1 MSERTIRCA
10 VYTRKSSEEG
20 LEQAF
25 NSLEAQRE
33 AGLDYIKSQKHQGW
47 VAVPSRYDDGGYS
60 GGSTDRPGLQKL
72 LADIQSRRVDVVVVY
87 KVDRLSRSL
96 ADFARLMQ
104 VFDEQQVSFVSV
116 TQQFNTTTSM
126 GRLTLNML
134 LSFAQFE
141 REVAGERIRDKIAA
155 TKKKGI
161 WIGGI
166 PPIGYRLPREDDE
179 GHVPG
184 DRTLRVVEH
193 EASIVRE
200 IFRFYAET
208 GSLVKLAQRM
218 REAGHTTK
226 RWRSGAGKPHGGR
239 PLCTTDL
246 YRILTNPIYLGK
258 ITHTRGSTTAV
269 YDAAHEPIVPRPLWD
284 EVHARMERI
293 ERETRHRW
301 THTHLLKGKIRT
313 FEGATMSPGSVHKM
327 QSLGR
332 AKDGTRL
339 VRYYVSQKAIKQG
352 YANCPIKSVN
362 AGHLDDL
369 TRALV
374 CGHVRQ
380 ASGADLMAL
389 PAEERDQRIRDTIHV
404 VTLAPDRL
412 SIELDRD
419 RLECIHKHLAASTR
433 DGHSLPKSRG
443 GKQRDGGRVTL
454 ATDVTIPTCPFK
466 PDIDDSG
473 PRIILTVRA
482 IMKRLDGRR
491 VLVAPSGDDLLLSM
505 KPDGTPVAKQHIVRA
520 IGQAFVWRRELL
532 ATGASIS
539 AMSKRHGVTDGWVHE
554 LITLTQLGPAIL
566 RDALAGNLRSGI
578 RLDDLIAAAR
588 HLDWSVQSKILHER

>member
-1 MSERTIRCA
+1 
-10 VYTRKSSEEG
+10 
-20 LEQAF
+20 
-25 NSLEAQRE
+25 
-33 AGLDYIKSQKHQGW
+33 
-47 VAVPSRYDDGGYS
+47 
-60 GGSTDRPGLQKL
+60 
-72 LADIQSRRVDVVVVY
+72 
-87 KVDRLSRSL
+87 
-96 ADFARLMQ
+96 
-104 VFDEQQVSFVSV
+104 
-116 TQQFNTTTSM
+116 
-126 GRLTLNML
+126 
-134 LSFAQFE
+134 
-141 REVAGERIRDKIAA
+141 
-155 TKKKGI
+155 
-161 WIGGI
+161 
-166 PPIGYRLPREDDE
+166 
-179 GHVPG
+179 
-184 DRTLRVVEH
+184 
-193 EASIVRE
+193 
-200 IFRFYAET
+200 
-208 GSLVKLAQRM
+208 
-218 REAGHTTK
+218 
-226 RWRSGAGKPHGGR
+226 
-239 PLCTTDL
+239 
-246 YRILTNPIYLGK
+246 
-258 ITHTRGSTTAV
+258 
-269 YDAAHEPIVPRPLWD
+269 
-284 EVHARMERI
+284 
-293 ERETRHRW
+293 
-301 THTHLLKGKIRT
+301 
-313 FEGATMSPGSVHKM
+313 MSPGSVHKM